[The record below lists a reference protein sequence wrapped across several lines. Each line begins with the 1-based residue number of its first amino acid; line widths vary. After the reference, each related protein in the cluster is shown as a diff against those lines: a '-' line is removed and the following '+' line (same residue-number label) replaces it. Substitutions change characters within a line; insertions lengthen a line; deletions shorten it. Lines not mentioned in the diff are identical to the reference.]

1 MYQPSQNAYYLNYYN
16 QVYNVTNYNPR
27 APNPYYPNGAYGMPN
42 PNRSSPNIYQN
53 QNQNSNYR
61 GVPRPLEKLKLDIAL
76 NRSSYSSNNRDLIR
90 ETVLD
95 NFSDNTTDKVYLQSS
110 SNDKIFI
117 ILKNINCKLVNKAYK
132 IPIIIH
138 LPASYPN
145 TPPEFYIQRRP
156 RVGINKAYYENQ
168 KIIDFNTFKIFT
180 DKICAY
186 NPSRNNLAQIIDAL
200 KNRFSGDFPIFAE
213 KSNNNN
219 NNQIIAFGPAN
230 PDFAKMN
237 EVIVES
243 DKMTN
248 KQVYEL
254 IKKQA
259 KDAVFSKYQ
268 QFNSKYKLSQNYKE
282 LKTIN
287 DITRLKAGNSLNGNE
302 HPMNESLNRL
312 KDIKRKLSDIEYNL
326 NQEINN
332 YGNINKTTLEK
343 CEELIKVK
351 DEEDMRLVLMKKTIE
366 DLLIYLKKGYE
377 RKIVSFDEMVNQTR
391 ALSRELFSIDYLR
404 TQRKN

>member
-1 MYQPSQNAYYLNYYN
+1 
-16 QVYNVTNYNPR
+16 
-27 APNPYYPNGAYGMPN
+27 
-42 PNRSSPNIYQN
+42 
-53 QNQNSNYR
+53 
-61 GVPRPLEKLKLDIAL
+61 
-76 NRSSYSSNNRDLIR
+76 
-90 ETVLD
+90 
-95 NFSDNTTDKVYLQSS
+95 
-110 SNDKIFI
+110 
-117 ILKNINCKLVNKAYK
+117 
-132 IPIIIH
+132 
-138 LPASYPN
+138 
-145 TPPEFYIQRRP
+145 
-156 RVGINKAYYENQ
+156 
-168 KIIDFNTFKIFT
+168 
-180 DKICAY
+180 
-186 NPSRNNLAQIIDAL
+186 
-200 KNRFSGDFPIFAE
+200 
-213 KSNNNN
+213 
-219 NNQIIAFGPAN
+219 
-230 PDFAKMN
+230 MN

-343 CEELIKVK
+343 CEELIKV
-351 DEEDMRLVLMKKTIE
+351 VCA
-366 DLLIYLKKGYE
+366 
-377 RKIVSFDEMVNQTR
+377 S
-391 ALSRELFSIDYLR
+391 
-404 TQRKN
+404 